1 MNTKLIAAL
10 AVAVGFSAAPAMSAT
25 VQYVE
30 VQAPPPVLQ
39 VETVPAPMS
48 GQVWV
53 PGYYDYRDGQYAW
66 VSGHFEPERVG
77 YVYVAPRYDHG
88 KYYVSRWD
96 EDKTYKVKEKHG
108 KIKIKEKDKD

>member
-10 AVAVGFSAAPAMSAT
+10 ATAIGFSAAPAMSAIE
-25 VQYVE
+25 YIE
-30 VQAPPPVLQ
+30 VQTPPPALQ
-39 VETVPAPMS
+39 VETIPAPVT

-53 PGYYDYRDGQYAW
+53 PGYYDYRDGHYAW
-66 VSGHFEPERVG
+66 VAGHMEPERTG
-77 YVYVAPRYDHG
+77 YVYVAPRYEGG

-108 KIKIKEKDKD
+108 KIKIKEKG

>member
-10 AVAVGFSAAPAMSAT
+10 AVAAGFSAAPAMSAT

-30 VQAPPPVLQ
+30 VQAPPPALQ
-39 VETVPAPMS
+39 VETVPAPTS

-77 YVYVAPRYDHG
+77 YVYVAPRYEHG

-108 KIKIKEKDKD
+108 KIKVKEKDKD